1 MFVTLKGKG
10 GASDYHYN
18 VNTIQLCYI
27 FPVVTGMRYLKICI
41 PGRTETFQEDQHDID
56 DFIAQI
62 TRKEN

>member
-10 GASDYHYN
+10 RTDYHYN
-18 VNTIQLCYI
+18 INAIQLCYTFSSAMEI
-27 FPVVTGMRYLKICI
+27 RYLKICI
-41 PGRTETFQEDQHDID
+41 PGRVETFQEDQYDID